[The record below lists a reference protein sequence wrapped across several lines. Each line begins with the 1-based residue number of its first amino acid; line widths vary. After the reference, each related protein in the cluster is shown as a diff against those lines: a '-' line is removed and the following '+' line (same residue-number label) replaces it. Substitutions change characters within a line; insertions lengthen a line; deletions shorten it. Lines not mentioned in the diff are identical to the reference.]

1 MRDPNLPLVEEVR
14 KILSGYTSDEFT
26 FQNLAKDLNK
36 PKEIL
41 VEAFGTESVLVEEIL
56 NFEQQNLENIFSEA
70 DFTDINAID
79 GLLHVSKEI
88 SNKLVNILPCITFDL
103 RLKFP
108 EVRQSFVEKRINFV
122 DSKIK
127 GNFEDGMAQGMY
139 RPDLS
144 PELIS
149 RIYISRLIDMHNP
162 DLFPNQT
169 ISFSVLFDVMFDTF
183 IRGICTVEGKD
194 HYEKKIKCMKFKYN

>member
-1 MRDPNLPLVEEVR
+1 MRDPKLPLVEEVR

-26 FQNLAKDLNK
+26 FQNIAHDLNK
-36 PKEIL
+36 PKEVL

-88 SNKLVNILPCITFDL
+88 SNKLVNIIPCITFDL

-183 IRGICTVEGKD
+183 IRGICTDDGKNY
-194 HYEKKIKCMKFKYN
+194 YEKKIKCMNF

>member
-1 MRDPNLPLVEEVR
+1 
-14 KILSGYTSDEFT
+14 
-26 FQNLAKDLNK
+26 
-36 PKEIL
+36 
-41 VEAFGTESVLVEEIL
+41 VLVEEIL

-88 SNKLVNILPCITFDL
+88 SNKLVNIIPCITFDL

-183 IRGICTVEGKD
+183 IRGICTDDGKNY
-194 HYEKKIKCMKFKYN
+194 YEKKIKCMNF

>member
-1 MRDPNLPLVEEVR
+1 MRDPKLPLVEEVR
-14 KILSGYTSDEFT
+14 KLLTGYTSDEFT

-36 PKEIL
+36 SKEIL
-41 VEAFGTESVLVEEIL
+41 VETFGTESGLVEEIL
-56 NFEQQNLENIFSEA
+56 NFEQQSLENIFTEA

-88 SNKLVNILPCITFDL
+88 SNKLVNIIPCITFDL

-194 HYEKKIKCMKFKYN
+194 HYEKKIKCMNF

>member
-1 MRDPNLPLVEEVR
+1 MRDPKLPLVEEVR

-26 FQNLAKDLNK
+26 FQNIAHDLNK
-36 PKEIL
+36 PKEVL

-88 SNKLVNILPCITFDL
+88 SNKLVNIIPCITFDL

-194 HYEKKIKCMKFKYN
+194 HYEKKIKCMNF

>member
-1 MRDPNLPLVEEVR
+1 MRDPKLPLVEEVR
-14 KILSGYTSDEFT
+14 KLLKGYTSDEFT

-41 VEAFGTESVLVEEIL
+41 VEAFGTESGLVEEIL
-56 NFEQQNLENIFSEA
+56 NFEQQSLENIFTEA

-79 GLLHVSKEI
+79 GLLHVSMEI
-88 SNKLVNILPCITFDL
+88 SSKLANILPSITFDM

-108 EVRQSFVEKRINFV
+108 EVRQSFVEKRVSFV

-169 ISFSVLFDVMFDTF
+169 IPFSVLFDVMFDTF
-183 IRGICTVEGKD
+183 IRGICTDEGKD
-194 HYEKKIKCMKFKYN
+194 YYEKKIKHIKF